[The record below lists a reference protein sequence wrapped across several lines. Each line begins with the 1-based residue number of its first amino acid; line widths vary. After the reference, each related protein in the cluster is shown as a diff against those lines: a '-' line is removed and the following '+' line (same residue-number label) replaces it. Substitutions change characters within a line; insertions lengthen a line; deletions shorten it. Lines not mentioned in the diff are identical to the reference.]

1 MSSALIA
8 LSLLAIGVLC
18 VVPLRRVLRSAPAPA
33 QRIARLG
40 FMFLALSLSLPF
52 FLAPD
57 DALESAVVVFGLY
70 GFVVECLCLCVAT
83 VIAVVARRVRT

>member
-18 VVPLRRVLRSAPAPA
+18 VVPLRRVLRTAPAPA

-40 FMFLALSLSLPF
+40 VGFLALSISLPF
-52 FLAPD
+52 FLVQD

-83 VIAVVARRVRT
+83 VIAVVARRVRA